1 MFKALKEY
9 YGDSIYG
16 ELIEQIDQGKSFW
29 KALVYITGDNQ
40 TNIHNKINKFVEEK
54 YSWMFL
60 FNRFNLIF
68 MFLPLILILGY
79 IYKRY
84 KNRLLLEKWELEE
97 LLEDLHKDDEPN

>member
-1 MFKALKEY
+1 
-9 YGDSIYG
+9 
-16 ELIEQIDQGKSFW
+16 
-29 KALVYITGDNQ
+29 
-40 TNIHNKINKFVEEK
+40 
-54 YSWMFL
+54 MFL

-84 KNRLLLEKWELEE
+84 KNRQLLEKWELEE